1 VEAGHLLAS
10 PRSRNL
16 SGRLLESPR
25 GAQHGLLVV
34 ASPDQHHADRQAVR
48 GAARY
53 AHRGMPAHVEGRG
66 IAYHVEREGDASCV
80 CENKAE
86 LVALRVPSPGG
97 FGASGW
103 CHGVGRQS
111 RRRRIVARWC
121 ALLALGCRQMRGG

>member
-1 VEAGHLLAS
+1 
-10 PRSRNL
+10 
-16 SGRLLESPR
+16 
-25 GAQHGLLVV
+25 
-34 ASPDQHHADRQAVR
+34 
-48 GAARY
+48 
-53 AHRGMPAHVEGRG
+53 MPAHVEGRG